1 MSIRQEWVVNHREQ
15 PDARPGIH
23 RAVTHFTKVEEL
35 SSLPPTIDNGH
46 MQILGPT
53 QSGANRPAFALG
65 VDTGSIVTRLTTVQE
80 ARALPPGSIVGDLH
94 GGLTFT
100 DAVAAALE
108 GRSAGGWQELQ
119 VASGEIWT
127 IIILNR

>member
-1 MSIRQEWVVNHREQ
+1 
-15 PDARPGIH
+15 
-23 RAVTHFTKVEEL
+23 
-35 SSLPPTIDNGH
+35 
-46 MQILGPT
+46 MQILGPLPT
-53 QSGANRPAFALG
+53 GSNRPAFALG
-65 VDTGSIVTRLTTVQE
+65 VDPGSIVTKIASIKE

-108 GRSAGGWQELQ
+108 ARSTGGWQEMQ
-119 VASGEIWT
+119 VPSGEIWT